1 MAGRGEVTF
10 EAAFRLGN
18 IFFNMVSDP
27 VKVKDN
33 KKLALAYYARLLF
46 ATGPMAEE
54 AAYRSAECHAA
65 LGATE
70 RACTAFQSYVK
81 RFPSG
86 KFADEA
92 KANIAKLCA
101 VKSQ

>member
-1 MAGRGEVTF
+1 MAGRGDITF

-18 IFFNMVSDP
+18 IFFNLVSDP
-27 VKVKDN
+27 GKVKEN

-65 LGATE
+65 LGAPE
-70 RACTAFQSYVK
+70 HACPAFQSYLK
-81 RFPSG
+81 RFPAG
-86 KFADEA
+86 KFVNDA
-92 KANIAKLCA
+92 KANIAKLCG
-101 VKSQ
+101 VKAT